1 MKRKLPV
8 LTKKIVLNVIISGFV
23 LCSLVFTAGYVAFSR
38 QFRSQYDSSIRSI
51 AEAACQCLDPDSFD
65 EYLLTSSHGPEYDAI
80 NKILQDFVDKFD
92 LNMIYVSS
100 VKGENYTDITY
111 IYNPVKKDSHFKSF
125 PLGYFEVYEEA
136 DYNSSAKNV
145 YEKGES
151 VVRHTIKT
159 RSGSHITAMIPVYN
173 SAEKIVAVLG
183 AQMNIQEFVRARQAY
198 TNAVIIVELIFALIF
213 IVFFSGFFNLNFI
226 KPLVIITRETGHFAS
241 YGGEPSPALMQI
253 KKKDELGILAHCVHQ
268 MECDVKRNIQ
278 ELTSVTSEKER
289 MSTELNIATKIQA
302 GMLPKGYPAF
312 PDRTDFDL
320 FASMESA
327 KEVGGDLYDY
337 LLIDED
343 HLMIVVGDVSGKGVP
358 AALIMAIAKT
368 LLNSHAEQ
376 GLSPAE
382 IFEAI
387 NSQLCRS
394 NEMEM
399 FVTCWLGIL
408 TLSTGELCFV
418 NAGHPA
424 PVIVHNGEI
433 AFLKTKPNLVLAGMD
448 GIHYAEHSIKLE
460 KGDGILI
467 YTDGVTEA
475 MNSKN
480 ELFGEERLLESVKTC
495 DIKKMKAPDFIKK
508 VRGDIDAFVAGAEQF
523 DDITMLAL
531 RLSF

>member
-1 MKRKLPV
+1 
-8 LTKKIVLNVIISGFV
+8 
-23 LCSLVFTAGYVAFSR
+23 
-38 QFRSQYDSSIRSI
+38 
-51 AEAACQCLDPDSFD
+51 
-65 EYLLTSSHGPEYDAI
+65 
-80 NKILQDFVDKFD
+80 
-92 LNMIYVSS
+92 
-100 VKGENYTDITY
+100 
-111 IYNPVKKDSHFKSF
+111 
-125 PLGYFEVYEEA
+125 
-136 DYNSSAKNV
+136 
-145 YEKGES
+145 
-151 VVRHTIKT
+151 
-159 RSGSHITAMIPVYN
+159 MIPVYN

-253 KKKDELGILAHCVHQ
+253 KKKDELGILAHSVHQ

-312 PDRTDFDL
+312 PDRTDFDI

-337 LLIDED
+337 LLINED

-358 AALIMAIAKT
+358 AVLIMAIAKT